1 MIGEEVSRMF
11 IKKCFFV
18 CILALAVHFS
28 LSAQTHTAIPLG
40 HPVYHVIDQ
49 AQMRGLLRPLPGARP
64 YSRAQ
69 ILEFI
74 TEILNSDADRRFGRL
89 SSEER
94 EILLQFRRELTP
106 ARAGLDWVR
115 GTYSGDQYRNDRY
128 FSWEVG
134 FGYDIGFGIG
144 VFPIAGG
151 YRHNAD
157 SAPGFEGAN
166 HPRSG
171 DVFPALDMGLTISW
185 NGDMGR
191 NMSYGIS
198 VSGRV
203 LRNPRSVLGTF
214 YSDPWNEDNPDRNP
228 RRVTVFSEPH
238 AYFPFSHRKRWDGFV
253 LATSNVSNGDRLA
266 WPQTVSIGYTMMPE
280 FAATGLGGNIFF
292 RFARLER
299 EWGAMTNNSSLVLN
313 ESAQPFLGME
323 LIMVPFHRMKFSA
336 ITGMLEYHNAGI
348 FNGNYAEIKG
358 ASTFQSAFSMVMAE
372 LNWQRLHI
380 GIGTTSIWPR
390 RFELGYMFPWADNL
404 LHSNSTG
411 GSDNTAVF
419 FNLQG
424 RHPAVGKAWF
434 SLFMEELSFS
444 RPVFERTSMMFAFQF
459 GASTHIPISRLPF
472 STITVSYTRVEPFNY
487 THNRRQTPW
496 HGGSWMETNYVNFG
510 RSLGHYL
517 PPNSDEIL
525 VRFETLPTPNSRVRL
540 QYQLIRHGAAF
551 GDRAVAGSSLWSEMQ
566 PHDRSELRNHF
577 LRDGAYQWLN
587 ILRLRGDYSFTGSNI
602 PIRVFAE
609 VGGVYSFFTDIR
621 GEPNTGRYSFRRIDT
636 PQYPQALRFI
646 ATMGIQIF
654 PK

>member
-1 MIGEEVSRMF
+1 MTV
-11 IKKCFFV
+11 KKCFLV
-18 CILALAVHFS
+18 CILAAAVHFS

-49 AQMRGLLRPLPGARP
+49 AQMRGLLRPLPSARP

-69 ILEFI
+69 VLEFI
-74 TEILNSDADRRFGRL
+74 TEILNSDAGRRFGSL

-94 EILLQFRRELTP
+94 QILLQFRQELTP

-115 GTYSGDQYRNDRY
+115 GTYSGEQYRNDRY

-134 FGYDIGFGIG
+134 FGFDFGFGVGI
-144 VFPIAGG
+144 FPIAGG
-151 YRHNAD
+151 YRYQ
-157 SAPGFEGAN
+157 PGISDQAFHGAS
-166 HPRSG
+166 HPRPG

-191 NMSYGIS
+191 HVSYGVS

-203 LRNPRSVLGTF
+203 FRNPRSVLGTF
-214 YSDPWNEDNPDRNP
+214 ESDPWNEDP

-238 AYFPFSHRKRWDGFV
+238 AHFPFSHRKRWDGFV
-253 LATSNVSNGDRLA
+253 MAAGSGNHLA
-266 WPQTVSIGYTMMPE
+266 WPETVSVGYAMTSE
-280 FAATGLGGNIFF
+280 FAATGLGGNVFF

-299 EWGAMTNNSSLVLN
+299 EWGAMANNGSLVLN

-323 LIMVPFHRMKFSA
+323 LILVPFHRMKFSA
-336 ITGMLEYHNAGI
+336 ITGFLEFHNAGI
-348 FNGNYAEIKG
+348 FEGGG
-358 ASTFQSAFSMVMAE
+358 AQMGGSSTFHNAFSVVMAE
-372 LNWQRLHI
+372 LNWPGLHV
-380 GIGTTSIWPR
+380 GIGTTAIWPR

-404 LHSNSTG
+404 LHRNNTG
-411 GSDNTAVF
+411 NVDNIAAF

-424 RHPAVGKAWF
+424 RHPAVGRAWF
-434 SLFMEELSFS
+434 SLFLDEFNFAG
-444 RPVFERTSMMFAFQF
+444 PIFERTDVMFAFQF
-459 GASTHIPISRLPF
+459 GASRHIPIRRLPF
-472 STITVSYTRVEPFNY
+472 STVTITYTKVEPFNY

-496 HGGSWMETNYVNFG
+496 HGDSWMEVNYANFG

-525 VRFETLPTPNSRVRL
+525 IRFETLPTPHSRIRL

-566 PHDRSELRNHF
+566 PHDRDGLRSHF
-577 LRDGAYQWLN
+577 LRDGAYQWMN
-587 ILRLRGDYSFTGSNI
+587 ILRLRGDYTFTGSNI
-602 PIRVFAE
+602 PIRGFAE
-609 VGGVYSFFTDIR
+609 IGGVYSFFTDIN
-621 GEPNTGRYSFRRIDT
+621 GEPNTGRYSFRRINT
-636 PQYPQALRFI
+636 PQYPRALRFI
-646 ATMGIQIF
+646 ATVGIQIF